1 MSEFLLNWFNTTLL
15 FDPPVKSLTEFDNGY
30 KYGELLCYLGLIN
43 EDQLDENFI
52 DNDEN
57 IESNYSNFQ
66 TLLKSTL
73 SMEIT
78 NTQIKELIDKQL
90 GANGKLIYKIKSAF
104 EKKLINYD
112 NIKFFDENVQNK
124 NNIEKQIRNLLE
136 GEDNL
141 HINDENNDVV
151 DDLPIMDKTIRVD
164 NSETK
169 KNISNKYVKSSFRMS
184 MVETHL
190 EHADAKKK
198 NSVVKINKEENKQT
212 TNEKKDDIN
221 LKSGKILLEPIRKN
235 VSKSMNF
242 DYNEEEFKNSQKK
255 IENFEVNNFT
265 DNLHKIGFEI
275 SKPKLNFYNNA
286 INLDMSQE
294 TVMLKVREQ
303 LKDRLEKKKIENK
316 INEVKLKEKLFKSMN
331 LNKKTYDFI
340 NPYNKFLEINN
351 KDSYYHNIFYRLDW
365 NKKYFDA
372 KRLSDYQT
380 RIKKFQDLF
389 KTKQLNF
396 SKSTTD
402 NNDNNSRY
410 TYSDF
415 KDNKET
421 FKNNLKIKTSVD
433 DNIFRKTLFFKNL
446 HKMDLE
452 KSINLT
458 EIKKANKYTDTPLI
472 KNIVY
477 QIIDMSFESFLY
489 QFQNEKELLDLP
501 LYKEWNE
508 KFVNNLPLREPA
520 EDEEMKLIKGNK
532 NKEEEKIDVND
543 PNVFTE
549 ELNDHFLNYVDF
561 VGEWDDKDYITEE
574 ERGKLIDYK
583 YVIEKLPED
592 FEPTNE
598 EINDVTIP
606 NKNYKCFNLANIIKN
621 MINEK
626 YPEKNKNVN
635 DKNVNV
641 WEHIPIKIS
650 LIGLPLCGKKTLTKK
665 VTEKYN
671 NIKVY
676 LIENIIEEYEKE
688 WNEIN
693 EPIENHPKFK
703 SMKPNQIEQLKEE
716 QNKKIEE
723 FKDKY
728 NLIKPYLDYKKS
740 KEKNKNKES
749 ENNENNEEE
758 NSESNEEELP
768 ENIKDLIDIMYIKI
782 LIQTIEKDF
791 TKESKE
797 ETENKIIE
805 RQSKIISLT
814 ETLNKLKEDNQT
826 NKKPNIKEEQN
837 LTNQIESLQ
846 NEIYKGFI
854 IIDFPKNLNQ
864 SILLEHYLT
873 NYIDVT
879 SIPKTSQQ
887 KIIEKFSNNIDFKY
901 KFNNNSNNIINSGLD
916 FIINLN

>member
-198 NSVVKINKEENKQT
+198 NSVLKINKEENKQT

-303 LKDRLEKKKIENK
+303 LKDRLEKK
-316 INEVKLKEKLFKSMN
+316 
-331 LNKKTYDFI
+331 
-340 NPYNKFLEINN
+340 
-351 KDSYYHNIFYRLDW
+351 R
-365 NKKYFDA
+365 
-372 KRLSDYQT
+372 
-380 RIKKFQDLF
+380 
-389 KTKQLNF
+389 
-396 SKSTTD
+396 
-402 NNDNNSRY
+402 
-410 TYSDF
+410 
-415 KDNKET
+415 
-421 FKNNLKIKTSVD
+421 
-433 DNIFRKTLFFKNL
+433 
-446 HKMDLE
+446 
-452 KSINLT
+452 
-458 EIKKANKYTDTPLI
+458 
-472 KNIVY
+472 
-477 QIIDMSFESFLY
+477 
-489 QFQNEKELLDLP
+489 
-501 LYKEWNE
+501 
-508 KFVNNLPLREPA
+508 
-520 EDEEMKLIKGNK
+520 
-532 NKEEEKIDVND
+532 
-543 PNVFTE
+543 
-549 ELNDHFLNYVDF
+549 
-561 VGEWDDKDYITEE
+561 
-574 ERGKLIDYK
+574 
-583 YVIEKLPED
+583 
-592 FEPTNE
+592 
-598 EINDVTIP
+598 
-606 NKNYKCFNLANIIKN
+606 
-621 MINEK
+621 
-626 YPEKNKNVN
+626 
-635 DKNVNV
+635 
-641 WEHIPIKIS
+641 
-650 LIGLPLCGKKTLTKK
+650 
-665 VTEKYN
+665 
-671 NIKVY
+671 
-676 LIENIIEEYEKE
+676 
-688 WNEIN
+688 
-693 EPIENHPKFK
+693 
-703 SMKPNQIEQLKEE
+703 
-716 QNKKIEE
+716 
-723 FKDKY
+723 
-728 NLIKPYLDYKKS
+728 
-740 KEKNKNKES
+740 
-749 ENNENNEEE
+749 
-758 NSESNEEELP
+758 
-768 ENIKDLIDIMYIKI
+768 
-782 LIQTIEKDF
+782 
-791 TKESKE
+791 
-797 ETENKIIE
+797 
-805 RQSKIISLT
+805 
-814 ETLNKLKEDNQT
+814 
-826 NKKPNIKEEQN
+826 
-837 LTNQIESLQ
+837 
-846 NEIYKGFI
+846 
-854 IIDFPKNLNQ
+854 
-864 SILLEHYLT
+864 
-873 NYIDVT
+873 
-879 SIPKTSQQ
+879 
-887 KIIEKFSNNIDFKY
+887 
-901 KFNNNSNNIINSGLD
+901 
-916 FIINLN
+916 